1 MTDQN
6 ELSAEAIT
14 AVLKTKWLGQTC
26 YYFPEIDS
34 TNQWLRDQ
42 GEKIPHGTVVLS
54 DFQSEGKGRHGR
66 GWVTPRH
73 TAVALSIRLVPDW
86 PALQANWLT
95 MIAGLAA
102 VEAIEATTGLKPR
115 LKWPNDVIFD
125 NPFGLRKVGGI
136 LLEGNLVDDRLHSAI
151 IGLGLNVNL
160 TDAELAQLPNDMPTP
175 ATSLLI
181 ENKQLVPRLPLV
193 AALLERLEYWYDTA
207 VAGTSP
213 HTAWQAILHTLGR
226 EVVVTPLAGTDA
238 EQVSGTAVGVDNF
251 GQLLVSDERGH
262 IHTISA
268 GDVTLR
274 SAS

>member
-6 ELSAEAIT
+6 QLSAEAVT

-26 YYFPEIDS
+26 YYFSEIDS

-42 GEKIPHGTVVLS
+42 GEKMPHGTIVLS

-73 TAVALSIRLVPDW
+73 TAVALSIRLVPNW
-86 PALQANWLT
+86 AAPQANWLT

-102 VEAIEATTGLKPR
+102 VEAIEATTGLTPR

-125 NPFGLRKVGGI
+125 KSSGLRKIGGI
-136 LLEGNLVDDRLHSAI
+136 LLEGKIVDDRLQSAI
-151 IGLGLNVNL
+151 IGIGLNVNL
-160 TDAELAQLPNDMPTP
+160 TNAELAQMPNDMPIP

-181 ENKQLVPRLPLV
+181 EQKQLVPRLPLI
-193 AALLERLEYWYDTA
+193 AKLLERLEYWYDTA

-213 HTAWQAILHTLGR
+213 QTAWQASLHTLGR
-226 EVVVTPLAGTDA
+226 EVVVTPLAGTEA
-238 EQVSGTAVGVDNF
+238 EKVSGTAVGVDNI
-251 GQLLVSDERGH
+251 GQLLVKDETGH
-262 IHTISA
+262 TYTISA

-274 SAS
+274 T